1 MPGAEALLFPGDI
14 AGANQFTD
22 DPLELSAANV
32 QRARNV
38 VELNP
43 PLVRTR
49 QQIAK
54 YTFGFD

>member
-1 MPGAEALLFPGDI
+1 MPGAEALLFPGDV
-14 AGANQFTD
+14 AGADQFTD
-22 DPLELSAANV
+22 DPLELSAAYV
-32 QRARNV
+32 ERARNV

-54 YTFGFD
+54 YALGFD